1 MRRRLPLSHL
11 SAENSGNKDFSE
23 TLAQVRVPEMQKS
36 DEARFFG
43 KNPFL
48 VFFSVF
54 WCFLVFLAES
64 ALRIYFFYFFFSFF
78 CAES

>member
-36 DEARFFG
+36 DGARFFG
-43 KNPFL
+43 KTPYLGIFGGAAPKIDRFIFIL
-48 VFFSVF
+48 K
-54 WCFLVFLAES
+54 
-64 ALRIYFFYFFFSFF
+64 I
-78 CAES
+78 